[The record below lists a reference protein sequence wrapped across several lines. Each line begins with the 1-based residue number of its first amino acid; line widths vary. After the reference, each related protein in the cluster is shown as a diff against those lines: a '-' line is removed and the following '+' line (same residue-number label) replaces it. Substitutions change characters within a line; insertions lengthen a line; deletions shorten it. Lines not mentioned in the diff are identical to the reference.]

1 MNDLFYR
8 LSGVDREK
16 LERMDD
22 KIDKL
27 TEAVEK
33 LAEVQ

>member
-1 MNDLFYR
+1 MNDIFYR

-16 LERMDD
+16 LTRMDE

-27 TEAVEK
+27 TQAVEK
-33 LAEVQ
+33 LTEA